1 MFWGK
6 TAQQLTDIERALLAQ
21 EVQHLKMQEGETV
34 AAETVVPERESG
46 WVRFAT
52 GFGEG
57 WNEPMISEKIEKKIY
72 PNSPVMS
79 PLDPRI
85 VSDPYDPNV
94 TFSPFNPYN
103 ENFSDPRHDL
113 YEYFYGDD

>member
-34 AAETVVPERESG
+34 AAETVAPEQESG
-46 WVRFAT
+46 WTRFVA
-52 GFGEG
+52 GFKEG

-94 TFSPFNPYN
+94 TFSPFNPFN

>member
-6 TAQQLTDIERALLAQ
+6 TAQQLTDIERALRAQ

-34 AAETVVPERESG
+34 GAETVVPERESG

-57 WNEPMISEKIEKKIY
+57 WND